1 MNAICLHGN
10 VRKIFRFGFS
20 GPICLT
26 SSTTSSCCVVAVTGT
41 SSASFSCCLV
51 AVVAGTGIELK
62 NAPSGERLQGAAGF
76 AWRII
81 FQLPD
86 I

>member
-1 MNAICLHGN
+1 M
-10 VRKIFRFGFS
+10 
-20 GPICLT
+20 T

-41 SSASFSCCLV
+41 ISAGFSCCSV
-51 AVVAGTGIELK
+51 AVVAGTGVELR

-81 FQLPD
+81 FQFPG
-86 I
+86 ISFTC

>member
-1 MNAICLHGN
+1 M
-10 VRKIFRFGFS
+10 
-20 GPICLT
+20 T

-51 AVVAGTGIELK
+51 AVVAGTGVELR

-76 AWRII
+76 ACRII
-81 FQLPD
+81 FQISHFID
-86 I
+86 VCFNQFNQMG

>member
-1 MNAICLHGN
+1 M
-10 VRKIFRFGFS
+10 
-20 GPICLT
+20 T

-51 AVVAGTGIELK
+51 AVVAGTVVELR

-81 FQLPD
+81 FQFPG
-86 I
+86 ISFTC